1 MNIYPSA
8 ATSPKKPQD
17 PEYFTNKFYL
27 ILKQH
32 IIIFSC
38 RSGLNEKEEKLYETT
53 ITYQVGKI

>member
-8 ATSPKKPQD
+8 AMSPKKLQD

-27 ILKQH
+27 ILKQQ
-32 IIIFSC
+32 IILFSC

-53 ITYQVGKI
+53 ISY